1 MTAQIRAP
9 ANRLYWIITSV
20 SVFWFSSLNMLKVLF
35 LCINCVTKMENVVE
49 DEKLKQFCTKHMLK
63 VLWWSSLFLFTATGV
78 ISWIVCPRQLKNFC
92 CQCEFI
98 FLQYCKASVIATCV
112 SSSQAS
118 RKAVSLTAVAW
129 VFCIRSEWGMQV
141 LPVPPGWKDTAETSW
156 QPAVAQEPAQTA
168 APLPESHAL
177 CSKLVSSPAFIIF
190 FFFLFYR
197 LIMLAMLWLRIYTV
211 ASFLGLLPES
221 TRALRYHCFT
231 PVRKSIEWNQIKVD
245 KKTVCQFHFTWLYG
259 LKVQGNT
266 CITALDIAVCFVVSS
281 WKHSPEV
288 YFEKQC
294 LAF

>member
-1 MTAQIRAP
+1 MTAQITAP

-168 APLPESHAL
+168 APL
-177 CSKLVSSPAFIIF
+177 
-190 FFFLFYR
+190 
-197 LIMLAMLWLRIYTV
+197 
-211 ASFLGLLPES
+211 LPES